1 MHNEL
6 WFILLKV
13 INSKSVG
20 QVFSILT
27 VPWDSFILET
37 IWTEIKFKYYKIDT
51 VREEKLKFETSWAI
65 LIFSEKNSY
74 LYLEKFINVY
84 EIKES
89 SSCYLVFGED
99 ISNYTAIRIIK
110 YALNTIEN

>member
-6 WFILLKV
+6 WFIIV
-13 INSKSVG
+13 INLKSVG

-37 IWTEIKFKYYKIDT
+37 VWTVLIEIKFKYYKIDT
-51 VREEKLKFETSWAI
+51 VREEKLKLEISWAI

-89 SSCYLVFGED
+89 F
-99 ISNYTAIRIIK
+99 
-110 YALNTIEN
+110 